1 MTTEPAAPGPD
12 PQVLP
17 SSTPEGPQIIPTHGT
32 PLGEPGPTADPDP
45 SQP

>member
-1 MTTEPAAPGPD
+1 MTTEPATTPD

-32 PLGEPGPTADPDP
+32 PAGEPGPGDPAP
-45 SQP
+45 ER

>member
-1 MTTEPAAPGPD
+1 MTTEPASTPE

-32 PLGEPGPTADPDP
+32 PEN
-45 SQP
+45 QPAPERSAP

>member
-1 MTTEPAAPGPD
+1 MTTEANTTLD

-32 PLGEPGPTADPDP
+32 PET
-45 SQP
+45 QPAPERNAS